1 MFVLQREAGQASAR
15 HVEIVLGEF
24 PPHVNKFWIYDF
36 LFVYTNYKLDVDKIS
51 AMMPP
56 AFFPH
61 KREKPR
67 IPASARP
74 AALIREHVP
83 AFRPIIPGGI
93 MPLSRTTLRATEI
106 LNLLAAR
113 PDGMTISEIS
123 VELRMPKTSAFDIVQ
138 TLRKQHFLREARKRF
153 TIGYMA
159 HEVGV
164 AYQPD
169 KDLYGIVRPALS
181 PLGDEFG
188 MTASLVFYEDDG
200 LVYALEY
207 RPASSIIS
215 SGASSG
221 HGFLHASA
229 SGKVLLAF
237 MPEPKLAR
245 ALKKIHFTAITE
257 RTITSEEAFLHELEE
272 VRKRG
277 YALDLREFNPLQ
289 TCVSAPILQR
299 GQALAAVTLSG
310 LQVDESHIPFIADR
324 LIRAARSIEGKL
336 VMQES
341 RE

>member
-1 MFVLQREAGQASAR
+1 
-15 HVEIVLGEF
+15 
-24 PPHVNKFWIYDF
+24 
-36 LFVYTNYKLDVDKIS
+36 
-51 AMMPP
+51 
-56 AFFPH
+56 
-61 KREKPR
+61 
-67 IPASARP
+67 
-74 AALIREHVP
+74 
-83 AFRPIIPGGI
+83 

-159 HEVGV
+159 HEVGE

-257 RTITSEEAFLHELEE
+257 RTITSEEAFLHELE
-272 VRKRG
+272 
-277 YALDLREFNPLQ
+277 LREFNPLQ

>member
-1 MFVLQREAGQASAR
+1 
-15 HVEIVLGEF
+15 
-24 PPHVNKFWIYDF
+24 
-36 LFVYTNYKLDVDKIS
+36 
-51 AMMPP
+51 
-56 AFFPH
+56 
-61 KREKPR
+61 
-67 IPASARP
+67 
-74 AALIREHVP
+74 
-83 AFRPIIPGGI
+83 
-93 MPLSRTTLRATEI
+93 MPLSRSTLRATEI
-106 LNLLAAR
+106 LSLLATH

-123 VELRMPKTSAFDIVQ
+123 VELSMPKTSAFDIVQ
-138 TLRKQHFLREARKRF
+138 TLRKQHFLRESHKRF

-159 HEVGV
+159 HEVGE

-188 MTASLVFYEDDG
+188 MTVSLVFYEEDG

-207 RPASSIIS
+207 RPAGSIIS

-237 MPEPKLAR
+237 MSEAKRAK
-245 ALKKIHFTAITE
+245 ALKNIHFTALTE
-257 RTITSEEAFLHELEE
+257 HTITSEEAFLHELDE

-310 LQVDESHIPFIADR
+310 LQVDETHIPFIANR
-324 LIRAARSIEGKL
+324 LIRATRSIEGKL
-336 VMQES
+336 LMQGNVD
-341 RE
+341 